1 MQRGPGGI
9 SARGTVIVASL
20 AIPRPR
26 RRWGRRAAAMT
37 TTTGDRSRA
46 AARRAAR
53 RRARAPRPAASSS
66 SSSSS
71 SSGATDD
78 GGAHTEAEVARIL
91 VAANQGEIDAGNAP
105 SRERDQWRR
114 GFRGDD
120 VFEHGAALQRANL
133 VFQQLAIT
141 PVESALSRQLQTESA
156 TLVTQLGSLT
166 GPDLDRRYMETQVV
180 VHMRVLAVIDGNLL
194 PNATTV
200 GLRGELATTRTAVQ
214 AHLTLAQAVLA
225 ALRDAGAPD
234 AGDSGLRDA
243 GDGGDAGDAGDAG
256 DGGT

>member
-1 MQRGPGGI
+1 MQRGPRDI

-20 AIPRPR
+20 VI
-26 RRWGRRAAAMT
+26 AAAAT
-37 TTTGDRSRA
+37 VGAACGGDDDDDRGSLASSSTSSSSGRSSASSSTGGL
-46 AARRAAR
+46 
-53 RRARAPRPAASSS
+53 SS

-91 VAANQGEIDAGNAP
+91 VAVNQGEIDAGNAVQ
-105 SRERDQWRR
+105 SRATSAAVKD
-114 GFRGDD
+114 FAAMMIS
-120 VFEHGAALQRANL
+120 EHGAALQRANL

-180 VHMRVLAVIDGNLL
+180 VHMGVLAVIDGNLL
-194 PNATTV
+194 PNATTA

-243 GDGGDAGDAGDAG
+243 GDGGDAGDAGD
-256 DGGT
+256 GGT